1 MLRERLDAPA
11 VPSSPDMIDT
21 IQVLATAAA
30 PVAEAVAETDGT
42 NALTEIFKEF
52 HVTGW
57 NFISQCVAFLIV
69 AFALKTFAFGPVQA
83 ILEKRR
89 QRIAEGE
96 ENLRKVE
103 AQISENETRREEILT
118 KANNDAKRL
127 IEEAKESA
135 AAVGEHKTQ
144 EAIAEAQKII
154 AKAREAAKAEHD
166 EMRTGLR
173 KEFGR
178 LVVATTT
185 QVTGKV
191 LDADDQSRI
200 NEEALAKVS

>member
-21 IQVLATAAA
+21 IQVLATAAV
-30 PVAEAVAETDGT
+30 PVAEAGGA
-42 NALTEIFKEF
+42 NPLTEIFKEF

-69 AFALKTFAFGPVQA
+69 AIALKTFAFGPVLA

-89 QRIAEGE
+89 QRIADGE
-96 ENLRKVE
+96 DNLRKVE
-103 AQISENETRREEILT
+103 AQISENEKRREEILT
-118 KANNDAKRL
+118 KANDDAKRL
-127 IEEAKESA
+127 VDEAKESA
-135 AAVGEHKTQ
+135 VAVGEHKTQ
-144 EAIAEAQKII
+144 EAIAEAQQII

-166 EMRTGLR
+166 HMTAELR

-178 LVVATTT
+178 LVTATTA

-191 LDADDQSRI
+191 LSDDDQRRI
-200 NEEALAKVS
+200 NEEALSRVS